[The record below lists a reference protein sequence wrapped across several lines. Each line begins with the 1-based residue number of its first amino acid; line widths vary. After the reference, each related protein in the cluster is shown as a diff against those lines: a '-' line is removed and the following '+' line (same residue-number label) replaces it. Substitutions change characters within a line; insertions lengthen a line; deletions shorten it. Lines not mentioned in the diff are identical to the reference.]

1 MKKLHYLLKYFL
13 LKIDPK
19 KSMLFD
25 PDESIDF
32 QGNTGP
38 FIQYTYARI
47 ISILERSKNIGIKDD
62 FDINVNVNDI
72 NEFEKKIIYL
82 LIFFPDKISIAASE
96 YSPSIIANYIYDLSK
111 AYNRFYQEIS
121 IFKEEDSETI
131 IFRISLSRTVSKVI
145 LNGMKLLGIN
155 MTNKM

>member
-1 MKKLHYLLKYFL
+1 MKSREGTVVDADKLLKEMVHISEKRTKELGKINDFNKDEQKLLFEKIALSAVKYLL

-47 ISILERSKNIGIKDD
+47 ISILERSKNIGIKM
-62 FDINVNVNDI
+62 I
-72 NEFEKKIIYL
+72 
-82 LIFFPDKISIAASE
+82 LI
-96 YSPSIIANYIYDLSK
+96 L
-111 AYNRFYQEIS
+111 
-121 IFKEEDSETI
+121 
-131 IFRISLSRTVSKVI
+131 
-145 LNGMKLLGIN
+145 M
-155 MTNKM
+155 